1 MRNSESSEP
10 YRLFPPPSLWGFRTH
25 LDPSL
30 VASATAA
37 AVLRDVSAEGPRLYW
52 SEQGVE

>member
-1 MRNSESSEP
+1 MRNPESSEP

-37 AVLRDVSAEGPRLYW
+37 AVLRDVSAAGPRLYW